1 VRFDI
6 GHDLDLKLRAG
17 PIALSNLSAA
27 SIDAA
32 LRVKDDRLDVDKLSV
47 SDIAGAS
54 VSATGSVR
62 DLAGDP
68 IGDIDATILA
78 DDLRPLVDQLAT
90 TFPTNRF
97 VRELADRA
105 AGFPLLLTDARLDV
119 VGSLA
124 MAAWPAADLALSAGQ
139 GRRLRFSATLSGDYN
154 DGISLD
160 AHSRR
165 RSRRPIPMRRR
176 FLRSRAC
183 RPAVGRGRART
194 TQRHVQ
200 RYVG

>member
-1 VRFDI
+1 
-6 GHDLDLKLRAG
+6 
-17 PIALSNLSAA
+17 
-27 SIDAA
+27 
-32 LRVKDDRLDVDKLSV
+32 VKDDRLDVDKLSV

-124 MAAWPAADLALSAGQ
+124 MAAWPAVDLALSAKGKA
-139 GRRLRFSATLSGDYN
+139 GGSDFSATLSGDYN

-183 RPAVGRGRART
+183 RPCRWPR
-194 TQRHVQ
+194 
-200 RYVG
+200 